1 MHLQGTYTTEG
12 LIDEIRKLFPSNTG
26 AGGGRLMDSWD
37 RNWLPW
43 AVAAGGLQACGVVWL
58 LKLVHP

>member
-1 MHLQGTYTTEG
+1 
-12 LIDEIRKLFPSNTG
+12 
-26 AGGGRLMDSWD
+26 MDSWD
-37 RNWLPW
+37 RNWLLW